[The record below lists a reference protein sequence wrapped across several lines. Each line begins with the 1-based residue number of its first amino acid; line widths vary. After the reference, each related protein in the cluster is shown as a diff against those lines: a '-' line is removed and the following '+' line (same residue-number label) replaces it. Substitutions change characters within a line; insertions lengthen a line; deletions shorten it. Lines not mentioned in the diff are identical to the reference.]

1 MERAMERAMH
11 YTNLRTTLRGTA
23 LVGGKAVQVATVI
36 RVMQVATVIRVVQ
49 VVVVVV
55 GTVKGGAV

>member
-1 MERAMERAMH
+1 MERARH
-11 YTNLRTTLRGTA
+11 YTKLRTTSSGTA

-36 RVMQVATVIRVVQ
+36 RVVHVV

-55 GTVKGGAV
+55 GTVKGDAV

>member
-11 YTNLRTTLRGTA
+11 YTKLRTTLRGTA

-36 RVMQVATVIRVVQ
+36 RVVK
-49 VVVVVV
+49 VVVV
-55 GTVKGGAV
+55 GTVKGDAV